1 MQIIV
6 NKPFYIG
13 LPIPELSEILIY
25 EIWYE
30 IWYLKPKYGEKA
42 KWCYMDAESFIVY
55 KKTQMISIKII
66 QTMLKL
72 DLILQIMN

>member
-6 NKPFYIG
+6 NKPVYIG
-13 LPIPELSEILIY
+13 LPIPELIKILIY

-42 KWCYMDAESFIVY
+42 KWCYMDTESFIVY